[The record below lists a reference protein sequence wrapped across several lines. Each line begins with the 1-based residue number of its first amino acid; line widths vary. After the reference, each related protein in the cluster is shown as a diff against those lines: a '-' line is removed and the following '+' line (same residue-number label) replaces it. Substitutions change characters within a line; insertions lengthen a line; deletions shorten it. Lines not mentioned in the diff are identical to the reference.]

1 MAVIRRLNYQHLLYF
16 WSVVRTGSLTR
27 ACEELALSAPT
38 VSSQLRTLEERLGE
52 KLLANPGAIS
62 FPPKWASWFTAMR
75 TRSSRRGRSCSTRWS
90 SAHRPRPLRLLVG
103 IDDVVP
109 KEIAYR
115 IVEPGMKLKQPVRV
129 VCREG
134 TLERLVADLAVH
146 DIDVVL
152 SDAPVTPTLN
162 VRAYSHSLG
171 GCKVYWMA
179 TPALAGT
186 LRRGFPKSLDGVPVL
201 LPTDDTAIRRALD
214 QWLDRQGVRPLM
226 LGEFEDY
233 AMLREFARAG
243 HGFAPVPSVL
253 EAQFRRE
260 HGFARIGMAH
270 GVKAEFYRDLS
281 GAEDQTS
288 GCCCDDGEC
297 APVVRTK
304 LNRRCISCRRACGRR
319 VIELLVVA

>member
-1 MAVIRRLNYQHLLYF
+1 MAVIRRINYQHLLYF
-16 WSVVRTGSLTR
+16 WAVVRTGSLTK

-38 VSSQLRTLEERLGE
+38 VSAQLRTLEERLGE
-52 KLLANPGAIS
+52 KLLAKSGRNLVPTEVGKLVFGYANEI
-62 FPPKWASWFTAMR
+62 FTLGQEMLDALEQR
-75 TRSSRRGRSCSTRWS
+75 PST
-90 SAHRPRPLRLLVG
+90 RPLRLRVG

-115 IVEPGMKLKQPVRV
+115 ILEPGMQLKQLVRV
-129 VCREG
+129 TCREG
-134 TLERLVADLAVH
+134 TLERLVADLVMH

-162 VRAYSHSLG
+162 MRAHSHSLG
-171 GCKVYWMA
+171 QCKVYWMA
-179 TPALAGT
+179 TPALAKT

-253 EAQFRRE
+253 ESQFRSQ
-260 HGFARIGMAH
+260 HGFVRIGMAH
-270 GVKAEFYRDLS
+270 GVKAEFFAIS
-281 GAEDQTS
+281 AERKIKHP
-288 GCCCDDGEC
+288 
-297 APVVRTK
+297 A
-304 LNRRCISCRRACGRR
+304 
-319 VIELLVVA
+319 VVAMTSAARQLFADS

>member
-38 VSSQLRTLEERLGE
+38 ISSQLRTLEERLGE
-52 KLLANPGAIS
+52 KLLAKSGRNLVPTEVGKLVYGYANEIFTLGQELLGALE
-62 FPPKWASWFTAMR
+62 
-75 TRSSRRGRSCSTRWS
+75 
-90 SAHRPRPLRLLVG
+90 HRPSTRPLRLLVG

-115 IVEPGMKLKQPVRV
+115 IVEPGMQLKQPVRV

-146 DIDVVL
+146 AVDIVL
-152 SDAPVTPTLN
+152 SDAPVTPTLDI
-162 VRAYSHSLG
+162 RTYSHSLG

-179 TPALAGT
+179 TPALART

-233 AMLREFARAG
+233 ALLREFARAG

-260 HGFARIGMAH
+260 HGFARIGMAR
-270 GVKAEFYRDLS
+270 GVKAEFF
-281 GAEDQTS
+281 A
-288 GCCCDDGEC
+288 
-297 APVVRTK
+297 
-304 LNRRCISCRRACGRR
+304 ISSERKIKHPA
-319 VIELLVVA
+319 VVAMTDSARQLFARS